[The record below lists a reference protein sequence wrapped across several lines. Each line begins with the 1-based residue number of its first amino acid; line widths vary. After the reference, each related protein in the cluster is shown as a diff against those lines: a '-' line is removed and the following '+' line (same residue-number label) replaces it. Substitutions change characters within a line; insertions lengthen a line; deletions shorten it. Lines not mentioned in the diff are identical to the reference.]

1 MFCCDWLGHFTT
13 GLSSSSLRRLWTCG
27 ATHFSFM
34 DCKTQTYLCCF
45 HKSPTLCLQPKSIS
59 SIRLCL
65 VWELFHWVD
74 LPSVLY
80 FVPFFWCLYKHI
92 RILEVLWKLPYQS
105 IETGSALQLLNFL
118 SDLCAIIYLAEQ
130 FHAALL
136 LTCSQNKLDLK
147 SWRTIMRGLEE
158 ATSLTSLNGFEGF
171 DKLLAGNCCELELSG
186 SELALAVAPLLPR
199 NASELTKLDLRY
211 S

>member
-118 SDLCAIIYLAEQ
+118 SDLCAMIYLAEQ
-130 FHAALL
+130 VHAALH
-136 LTCSQNKLDLK
+136 LTCSGNKLDLN

-171 DKLLAGNCCELELSG
+171 HKLLAGNCCELELSG
-186 SELALAVAPLLPR
+186 SELALAVAPFLAR
-199 NASELTKLDLRY
+199 NASVLTKLDLR
-211 S
+211 

>member
-1 MFCCDWLGHFTT
+1 M
-13 GLSSSSLRRLWTCG
+13 
-27 ATHFSFM
+27 
-34 DCKTQTYLCCF
+34 
-45 HKSPTLCLQPKSIS
+45 
-59 SIRLCL
+59 
-65 VWELFHWVD
+65 
-74 LPSVLY
+74 
-80 FVPFFWCLYKHI
+80 
-92 RILEVLWKLPYQS
+92 
-105 IETGSALQLLNFL
+105 
-118 SDLCAIIYLAEQ
+118 IYLAEQ
-130 FHAALL
+130 VHAALH
-136 LTCSQNKLDLK
+136 LTCSGNKLDLN